1 MINDCTPAL
10 QHRAFSTQGSFNTQT
25 VLDENAASD
34 EHVHAAL
41 DEHEH
46 AGLDEQATLDEHE
59 HAGLDE
65 NTALDEHTRLDE
77 LQHGVY
83 ACGYPFWK
91 HDFD

>member
-1 MINDCTPAL
+1 LYTCTSTQGFFNTGL
-10 QHRAFSTQGSFNTQT
+10 FQHRAFSTQGSFNTQT

-34 EHVHAAL
+34 EH
-41 DEHEH
+41 
-46 AGLDEQATLDEHE
+46 EQATLDEHE